1 MPALTFL
8 LFVVIGFAVGTIGT
22 IVGAGGGFL
31 IVPLLLLVFHVAPAA
46 AAGTSLVAV
55 TVTAVMATL
64 AFARQGKVDW
74 YGGLFL
80 AAVGYPG
87 TLAGAWAGARVNP
100 RVFSAV
106 FGVILFALATWMIVR
121 TLRRARPRREAAP
134 SPPPGA
140 EARDE
145 SAAAADEGLAAPA
158 GDPHPAMPAV
168 ARVGWRLCRHIRT
181 DDAAAY
187 SFCFPIPLGALLS
200 FLIAFLGAML
210 GIGGGPLLV
219 PAMIYA
225 LHYPIHIATATS
237 PFIISLTA
245 AAAAALHVASGHVL
259 VDRAVA
265 LSIGSLAAGP
275 TGALLNKRLK
285 GNQIVLLLS
294 SVLLLLGVRLVIRGL
309 AG

>member
-1 MPALTFL
+1 MTFL
-8 LFVVIGFAVGTIGT
+8 LFVAIGFAVGTIGT

-31 IVPLLLLVFHVAPAA
+31 IVPLLLLVFHVPPAA

-55 TVTAVMATL
+55 TVTALMATL

-74 YGGLFL
+74 YGGILL
-80 AAVGYPG
+80 AGVGYPG
-87 TLAGAWAGARVNP
+87 TLAGAWAGARVDP
-100 RVFSAV
+100 RLFSVV
-106 FGVILFALATWMIVR
+106 FGVILVALATWMIAR
-121 TLRRARPRREAAP
+121 TLARARPRVQTP
-134 SPPPGA
+134 TSSPPGL
-140 EARDE
+140 ARDE
-145 SAAAADEGLAAPA
+145 SAAAADGGPAETAGAPR
-158 GDPHPAMPAV
+158 PAPPAV
-168 ARVGWRLCRHIRT
+168 ARVGWRVCREIRT

-187 SFCFPIPLGALLS
+187 RFCFPIPLAALLS

-294 SVLLLLGVRLVIRGL
+294 AVLLLLGVRLVIRGL